1 MTRVHD
7 RQVSKTSRDVHA
19 KESDALWI
27 RMMET
32 LSDDEKIRLDG
43 TIQAFY
49 RNMYLMLTVYTS
61 NRDAIR
67 HAKKMVMIHS
77 GLPHGFWGLWLHFL
91 GCGVL
96 LKEFLSAVKRQGI
109 AIAFRRAYY
118 GMRRIMVRYG

>member
-32 LSDDEKIRLDG
+32 LSDGEKIRLDG

-49 RNMYLMLTVYTS
+49 KNVYLLLLTYSSNTGAIYYAKHKAAADSILPPGIREMPLCIFGHGMLLY
-61 NRDAIR
+61 R
-67 HAKKMVMIHS
+67 
-77 GLPHGFWGLWLHFL
+77 
-91 GCGVL
+91 
-96 LKEFLSAVKRQGI
+96 FLSVLKQGNLASVLKRI
-109 AIAFRRAYY
+109 CRA
-118 GMRRIMVRYG
+118 MQRIIDQYR